1 MSDSPKLKRD
11 RFRRLLTLAVATL
24 STVTLE
30 GHPQAPRDGSTPAS
44 PGVTIAGRVV
54 VDSTGDPIRNARV
67 LLTPAPKTTPG
78 VLTDRDGRFSVT
90 APAGRYDVTAS
101 KSGYARSESTPA
113 TSGEAIEIRLRRSAA
128 ISGRV
133 LDEFGDPA
141 SGVRVAVQTKERA
154 APDSSAV
161 AINLTDDRGEY
172 RLAGLTAGSFV
183 AVVTTV
189 RASTPGIPQS
199 APSSSIQ
206 RTYYPGVPTPAEAK
220 ELRLQPGEERTDID
234 FSVAAPIGQSRPF
247 SWIGN
252 IGPSGLRS
260 TQNPDARSRGV
271 VRGRAMTVDGQP
283 LPRVQV
289 TLLSTGT
296 AGALGSAAT
305 TTDDEGRFE
314 IREIVSGTFDLS
326 GNKAGY
332 VQVDGSGRPLTPTGP
347 SGFVRSF
354 DLAAG
359 EVRERTDVMLARLG
373 ALTGRLSDENGD
385 PIQDATVQALQVRYE
400 DGRRWLVP
408 ANFSGG
414 STDDLGRYRIHD
426 LAPGRYIVSAVTT
439 GQVQRDDVS
448 GYARTFY
455 PGSSSVAEAGF
466 VSIGLSE
473 EVTGVDFA
481 LMPAPTVT
489 VSGTALDAAGARVT
503 AGVVDLLPSQR
514 SSSLT
519 PVSTAAQISP
529 DGTFEFRN
537 VSPDEYVIQMNRGGA
552 YANKEG
558 EFGSLY
564 VTVTGTDISG
574 LVLQTS
580 LGSTIAGRVAFD
592 VVDRTKV
599 PALSRSNIELSPVRV
614 DLDLSPLEALTRGE
628 ILGDGTFKMTGL
640 HGPRRLQ
647 LTRVPPGWALKEIR
661 VNGIDVTDQ
670 PLPLGR
676 RDQSLIDVEVVL
688 TDRITELS
696 GTIADDHGRLV
707 PGASVVVF
715 PVERDRWY
723 PSSRFLRRTSATAD
737 ATFTVAGLP
746 SGTYY
751 VAAVERIPLDG
762 AEAWQQAAFLE
773 PLVVRAS
780 TVALGDGQKASLAL
794 RVVAR

>member
-1 MSDSPKLKRD
+1 V
-11 RFRRLLTLAVATL
+11 VA
-24 STVTLE
+24 
-30 GHPQAPRDGSTPAS
+30 DG
-44 PGVTIAGRVV
+44 
-54 VDSTGDPIRNARV
+54 TGDPIRNARV
-67 LLTPAPKTTPG
+67 TLTPAPKTTPG

-172 RLAGLTAGSFV
+172 RPAGLMAGSFV

-206 RTYYPGVPTPAEAK
+206 RTYYPGVSTPAEAK
-220 ELRLQPGEERTDID
+220 ELRLQPGEELSGID
-234 FSVAAPIGQSRPF
+234 FTVASPARQFRAFQALDIGRRSLQ
-247 SWIGN
+247 
-252 IGPSGLRS
+252 S
-260 TQNPDARSRGV
+260 TQNSKQRPNGV
-271 VRGRAMTVDGQP
+271 VRGRVVTADGQP
-283 LPRVQV
+283 MPRAIVSLV
-289 TLLSTGT
+289 FTGPP
-296 AGALGSAAT
+296 GSIGSAVT
-305 TTDDEGRFE
+305 TSDDDGQFE
-314 IREIVSGTFDLS
+314 IRDLAPGQFDIS
-326 GNKAGY
+326 ASKAGY
-332 VQVDGSGRPLTPTGP
+332 TQVDESGQQVPPFFGSTGFGPTG
-347 SGFVRSF
+347 FTRSF

-359 EVRERTDVMLARLG
+359 GVERVDLRLARFG

-385 PIQDATVQALQVRYE
+385 PIQDATVQALQARYE

-426 LAPGRYIVSAVTT
+426 LAPGRYIFSAVTT

-481 LMPAPTVT
+481 LMRVPTVT

-537 VSPDEYVIQMNRGGA
+537 VSPDAYVIQMNRGGA

-661 VNGIDVTDQ
+661 ANGIDVTDQ

-696 GTIADDHGRLV
+696 GTIADEHARPV

-723 PSSRFLRRTSATAD
+723 PSSRFLRRTSARAD
-737 ATFTVAGLP
+737 AAFTVAGLP

-751 VAAVERIPLDG
+751 VAAVERTPLDG
-762 AEAWQQAAFLE
+762 DEAWQQAAFLE

-780 TVALGDGQKASLAL
+780 TVTLGDGQKTSLAL
-794 RVVAR
+794 RVVDR